1 MVYIRVPTWKTGIN
15 PSLKHGFD
23 QAGKFTPSQKMQLTR
38 NRIWG
43 NIIGGNER
51 SGFSELKK
59 KQLGPYL
66 KTRYEFSQL
75 QMIYPFVRE
84 WDSRN
89 KLKEKY
95 QDRKF
100 RIFMRGIKI
109 GQNKG
114 GGKASEGM
122 AVFEMAGKKKMND
135 AELGQK
141 LGEASFSDDTL
152 GISSDADA

>member
-1 MVYIRVPTWKTGIN
+1 
-15 PSLKHGFD
+15 
-23 QAGKFTPSQKMQLTR
+23 
-38 NRIWG
+38 
-43 NIIGGNER
+43 
-51 SGFSELKK
+51 
-59 KQLGPYL
+59 
-66 KTRYEFSQL
+66 
-75 QMIYPFVRE
+75 MIYPFVRE